1 MIYMARPQKKVALE
15 PVPKRIPLGE
25 LVFDPQ
31 NPRFPPE
38 INQGAEEVL
47 IERFIRDE
55 RLLELIESIGN
66 QGYFV
71 GEPLLVIEDL
81 GGYVV
86 LEGNRRLA
94 ALKLLSGEIE
104 APSGRISIENAVK
117 NATVKPKDVPCLIF
131 PDRTEILR
139 YLGFRHITGV
149 KAWSALQKARYIK
162 RLREEYYSHLPYDA
176 GLRALAKETGSKGAY
191 IGQVLAALSLYE
203 KAEAENFFKLKIQTD
218 DIDFS
223 ILTTAL
229 SYANIVSFIG
239 MDGPSDASQDDVSR
253 KNLKLLFEWTFVKG
267 ESKKSI
273 VRESRNLKKLAAIVA
288 SPSAVRDL
296 SRHGNLDQAFSL
308 SKGPA
313 VALAEALGVVTKRL
327 ASLWEIVPQVSGVT
341 AQHVEMAETIS
352 KQAKMIH
359 VQLMVALQDAID
371 EKEDA

>member
-1 MIYMARPQKKVALE
+1 MVTLE
-15 PVPKRIPLGE
+15 PVPMRIPIDE
-25 LVFDPQ
+25 LVFDPE

-38 INQGAEEVL
+38 INQGAEDVL

-81 GGYVV
+81 DGYVV

-104 APSGRISIENAVK
+104 PPSGRISIENAVAK
-117 NATVKPKDVPCLIF
+117 ATVETKDVPCLVF
-131 PDRTEILR
+131 PDRTAILR

-162 RLREEYYSHLPYDA
+162 RLREGYYSHLSYDA
-176 GLRALAKETGSKGAY
+176 SLRALAKETGSKSAY
-191 IGQVLAALSLYE
+191 IGQVLAALALYE
-203 KAEAENFFKLKIQTD
+203 KAEVENFFKLKIQTD

-229 SYANIVSFIG
+229 SYANIVDFIG
-239 MDGPSDASQDDVSR
+239 LDGPSDASQDSVSR
-253 KNLKLLFEWTFVKG
+253 RNLKLLFEWTFVKG

-273 VRESRNLKKLAAIVA
+273 VRESRNLKKLAAIVV
-288 SPSAVRDL
+288 SPSAVKDL

-313 VALAEALGVVTKRL
+313 IALTEAPW
-327 ASLWEIVPQVSGVT
+327 SC
-341 AQHVEMAETIS
+341 
-352 KQAKMIH
+352 
-359 VQLMVALQDAID
+359 D
-371 EKEDA
+371 

>member
-1 MIYMARPQKKVALE
+1 MARSQKTATLE
-15 PVPKRIPLGE
+15 PVPKRVPIGE
-25 LVFDPQ
+25 LLFDPE

-38 INQGAEEVL
+38 INEGSEEIL

-55 RLLELIESIGN
+55 RLLELVESIGN

-71 GEPLLVIEDL
+71 GEPLLVIQDL
-81 GGYVV
+81 LGYVV

-94 ALKLLSGEIE
+94 ALKLLGGYIE
-104 APSGRISIENAVK
+104 APPGRISIENAVR
-117 NATVKPKDVPCLIF
+117 NAAVKPKDVPCLIF
-131 PDRTEILR
+131 PDRTAILR

-162 RLREEYYSHLPYDA
+162 RLREEYYSHLSYEA
-176 GLRALAKETGSKGAY
+176 SLRALAKETGSKGDY

-203 KAEAENFFKLKIQTD
+203 KAEAENFFKLKIQLD

-229 SYANIVSFIG
+229 SYANIVEFIG
-239 MDGPSDASQDDVSR
+239 LDGPSDASQINVSK

-273 VRESRNLKKLAAIVA
+273 VRESRNLKKLAAIVT
-288 SPSAVRDL
+288 SPSAVKDL

-313 VALAEALGVVTKRL
+313 VALTEALGAVNRRL

-341 AQHVEMAETIS
+341 SQHVEMAEAIS
-352 KQAKMIH
+352 KQARMIR

-371 EKEDA
+371 EEEDA